1 MILQHATACSIF
13 YNMNNA
19 LHLEYEDKLV
29 FDVGTAGYQVD
40 SLTFIE
46 YCKDIAGIN
55 SGQVFS

>member
-1 MILQHATACSIF
+1 
-13 YNMNNA
+13 MNNA

-55 SGQVFS
+55 SGQIFS